1 MLRLPRRVQQSFQAD
16 EGGRAC
22 VHQDYRNTAA
32 SFFLWKGIG
41 SYATL
46 CYARYLIGLQVLTSQ
61 DENEGMALYRAL
73 CDKYSFDAGTLLF
86 LSVGF
91 YVRHRARQFV

>member
-16 EGGRAC
+16 GGGRAC
-22 VHQDYRNTAA
+22 AHEGYRNTAA
-32 SFFLWKGIG
+32 SFLLWKGIG
-41 SYATL
+41 SYTTL
-46 CYARYLIGLQVLTSQ
+46 CCARYLIGRRPSLP
-61 DENEGMALYRAL
+61 RA
-73 CDKYSFDAGTLLF
+73 KTKAWRSTVPSATNTSFDAGTLLF